1 MSWQPNG
8 RYYTFSPEVIRAC
21 VPASSGVYG
30 LFNFNYQLLIGESDN
45 LQEALLRHRS
55 DNDLQARRYRPTGFT
70 FQVYPA
76 DSRKRKAAEL
86 IERFRPVRQP
96 EVALTVPVPSTADP
110 AESELPLGELDR
122 ARIDLEEFSM
132 HERENPPA
140 AQPRYYFERAQ
151 GAALIALFAVCMAV
165 SFFLGMLTGENLQR
179 QANRESE
186 KTLAWAPVTPSSEEL
201 VAVDLNEQN
210 VAVNEVAGDL
220 SVDIPGW
227 MPTSVDPA
235 VSTATLDKSPLLTS
249 SSPTGGA
256 SVQQAGTTAVTS
268 LPAIPAAGNG
278 ETSKKWSVQISAA
291 PARDV
296 ADTLA
301 ERLKSAG
308 YDSYVVQ
315 AQVKGQIFYR
325 VRVGS
330 LAAQEEA
337 ETLRQSLARQEGYR
351 DAFLA
356 ND

>member
-8 RYYTFSPEVIRAC
+8 RYYTFSPEVISAC

-45 LQEALLRHRS
+45 LKEALLRHRS
-55 DNDLQARRYRPTGFT
+55 DNDLQPRRYRPTGFT

-76 DSRKRKAAEL
+76 DLRKLKAAEL
-86 IERFRPVRQP
+86 IERFRPVRQTD
-96 EVALTVPVPSTADP
+96 VALTQPVPSTADP
-110 AESELPLGELDR
+110 VESELPLGELNH

-132 HERENPPA
+132 HEREIPPA
-140 AQPRYYFERAQ
+140 AEPRYYFERAQ

-186 KTLAWAPVTPSSEEL
+186 KTLAWMPATPSPAEP
-201 VAVDLNEQN
+201 VAVDPNEQN
-210 VAVNEVAGDL
+210 VAVNEVGGGL
-220 SVDIPGW
+220 SVHIPGW
-227 MPTSVDPA
+227 MPTGMDPA
-235 VSTATLDKSPLLTS
+235 VSTTTLDKSPLLS
-249 SSPTGGA
+249 SSIPAGGA
-256 SVQQAGTTAVTS
+256 TVQQAGTTAVTS
-268 LPAIPAAGNG
+268 LPAIPAAGNA
-278 ETSKKWSVQISAA
+278 EISKKWSVQISAA

-301 ERLKSAG
+301 EQLKSAG

-325 VRVGS
+325 VRVGP
-330 LAAQEEA
+330 LDAQEQA
-337 ETLRQSLARQEGYR
+337 ESLRQSLARQEAYR

-356 ND
+356 YD